1 MQRPFE
7 ADAVRWSVPPNQRAG
22 RPLLLAFHGHRGDE
36 AQLAVAAALLGDVV
50 VATPRAPYRL
60 PSGGWS
66 WFELSEAGIPQAE
79 RVVDDIIAWL
89 QQHPGHSSY
98 GVLGL
103 SQGGAVAMALL
114 RARPDL
120 FDYGLQLSGFAIDT
134 TPAPALAARRPPFF
148 SAHGG
153 RDTVIPADRAADT
166 ARWLRE
172 HTTLTERIYPT
183 LGHSVEPIEI
193 AEALA
198 FIDANLNEERQSIL
212 RERAL

>member
-1 MQRPFE
+1 MDHPFDP
-7 ADAVRWSVPPNQRAG
+7 AAVRWSVPPNRRAG
-22 RPLLLAFHGHRGDE
+22 RHLLLAFHGHRGDE
-36 AQLAVAAALLGDVV
+36 GQLSVASALLGDVV

-60 PSGGWS
+60 QTGGWS

-79 RVVDDIIAWL
+79 QVVSEIIEWM
-89 QQHPGHSSY
+89 QQLPDHASY

-134 TPAPALAARRPPFF
+134 SPAPALAARRPPFF

-172 HTTLTERIYPT
+172 HTTLTERVYPT

-193 AEALA
+193 AEALG
-198 FIDANLNEERQSIL
+198 FIGTQLARV
-212 RERAL
+212 A

>member
-1 MQRPFE
+1 MQHPFDP
-7 ADAVRWSVPPNQRAG
+7 AAVRWSVPPNARAG

-36 AQLAVAAALLGDVV
+36 GQLAVAAAMLGDVV

-60 PSGGWS
+60 PTGGWS

-79 RVVDDIIAWL
+79 AVVAEIIEWM

-103 SQGGAVAMALL
+103 SQGAAVAMALL

-134 TPAPALAARRPPFF
+134 SPAPELAAKHPPFF

-153 RDTVIPADRAADT
+153 RDTVIPPERAADT

-172 HTTLTERIYPT
+172 HTELTERLYPT

-193 AEALA
+193 AEALG
-198 FIDANLNEERQSIL
+198 FIGMQLT
-212 RERAL
+212 RAA

>member
-1 MQRPFE
+1 MQHSFDP
-7 ADAVRWSVPPNQRAG
+7 DAVRWSVPDGQRAG

-36 AQLAVAAALLGDVV
+36 AQLAVASALLGGVV

-60 PSGGWS
+60 QSGGWS

-79 RVVDDIIAWL
+79 RVVSDILEWM
-89 QQHPGHSSY
+89 QRHPGHSSY

-134 TPAPALAARRPPFF
+134 SPAPELAARRPPFF

-153 RDTVIPADRAADT
+153 RDTVIPADRAANT
-166 ARWLRE
+166 ARWLRD
-172 HTTLTERIYPT
+172 HTTLTERIYPS

-193 AEALA
+193 AEAVA
-198 FIDANLNEERQSIL
+198 FIGANLRS
-212 RERAL
+212 RSSRAS